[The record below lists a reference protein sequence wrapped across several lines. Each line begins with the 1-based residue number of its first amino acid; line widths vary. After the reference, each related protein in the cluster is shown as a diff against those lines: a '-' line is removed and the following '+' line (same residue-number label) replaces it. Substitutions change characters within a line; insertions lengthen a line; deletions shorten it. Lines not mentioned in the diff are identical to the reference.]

1 MGKKSRTIN
10 YSMSSEFKVFQKNPN
25 AEKIDFTSIFFKKM
39 ISFEKWMQNLFF
51 LPFSPGLVVSYDKKH
66 PIKMQQKQMK
76 QIAML
81 VNN

>member
-1 MGKKSRTIN
+1 MRKKSRTIN
-10 YSMSSEFKVFQKNPN
+10 YSMSSEIFQKNPN

-39 ISFEKWMQNLFF
+39 ISFKKWMQNLFF

-66 PIKMQQKQMK
+66 PIKMQQKQMQ

-81 VNN
+81 AYN